1 MLLEGIQGK
10 KPCKIRSNAYNK
22 GTTGMEAEKALNSL
36 SSGNLNCHVFTISD
50 AQINIIARQLKS
62 KQH

>member
-36 SSGNLNCHVFTISD
+36 WLGKFELPRFHN
-50 AQINIIARQLKS
+50 Q
-62 KQH
+62 